1 MEEEKN
7 INIKFNILA
16 IICIIIFSFAIT
28 PITLQN
34 DTYYTI
40 KIGEHILQ
48 NGIDMKDPFS
58 WHENLP
64 YTYPHWL
71 YDVIIYLI
79 YSISGF
85 YGIYA
90 STIIF
95 TCILGIVLFATNKYI
110 SKNNLTSFILTLIAL
125 YYINDFIAAR
135 AQLITFILFVLE
147 ILFIEKYTKTSKKKY
162 CIFLIIISLLIT
174 NLHVAVWPFFFVLFM
189 PYIGEYLIAN
199 IRNTQKI
206 TKLKIKLLRLKIK
219 IFSKISGNIE
229 KTEEK
234 INILKDRIAR
244 NKEIIKLK
252 DEKAYKIKII
262 ENKNVKILIFTLVIC
277 IFTGLITPLRLTPY
291 TYLVKTIQGNTTQ
304 NISEHLPMVLAEN
317 IKEVMI
323 ILISLSILIF
333 TDTKIRLKDLFMLA
347 GLITLS
353 IITRRQFSMLVVI
366 GGISVNI
373 LICSFVKKY
382 DLNTNKKITK
392 FLSSIIGRL
401 LTLGIIIFISFSLY
415 KNKINDAIIDSK
427 EYPVQAAEWIK
438 ENLDL
443 KNIKLYNEYNYGS
456 YLLFKDIPVF
466 VDSRADLYAPEYNM
480 QNKDIFSDFLN
491 ISNIGVHYEKKFKQ
505 YGITHVICY
514 KNAKI
519 NLFIS
524 RDNNYKPIYNDNY
537 FVIYERLSAKSE

>member
-71 YDVIIYLI
+71 YDVITYLI
-79 YSISGF
+79 YNISGF

-147 ILFIEKYTKTSKKKY
+147 IFFIEKYLETSKKKY
-162 CIFLIIISLLIT
+162 CIFLIIISLTIA
-174 NLHVAVWPFFFVLFM
+174 NLHVAVWPFFFILFM

-206 TKLKIKLLRLKIK
+206 TKLKMIFLKLKIK
-219 IFSKISGNIE
+219 IFSIIGKNIE

-234 INILKDRIAR
+234 IDILKNGIQST
-244 NKEIIKLK
+244 KKIIKLK
-252 DEKAYKIKII
+252 DEKAYKIKL
-262 ENKNVKILIFTLVIC
+262 EEHKNIKILIFTLLIC
-277 IFTGLITPLRLTPY
+277 ICTGLITPLQLTPY
-291 TYLVKTIQGNTTQ
+291 TYLIKTMQGNTTQ
-304 NISEHLPMVLAEN
+304 NISEHMPMILAQN

-323 ILISLSILIF
+323 ILITLSILIF
-333 TDTKIRLKDLFMLA
+333 TDTKIRLKDLFMLG
-347 GLITLS
+347 GLTTLS
-353 IITRRQFSMLVVI
+353 IITRRQFSMLVLI
-366 GGISVNI
+366 GGLSVNI
-373 LICSFVKKY
+373 LICSIIKKY
-382 DLNTNKKITK
+382 DANTNKKIIR
-392 FLSSIIGRL
+392 FMSSIIGRL
-401 LTLGIIIFISFSLY
+401 LTLGIIFFISLSLY
-415 KNKINDAIIDSK
+415 KNKIEDTIIDTK

-443 KNIKLYNEYNYGS
+443 ENIKIYNEYNYGS

-466 VDSRADLYAPEYNM
+466 VDSRADLYAPEFNM

-491 ISNIGVHYEKKFKQ
+491 ISNIGVHYEKKFEQ

-514 KNAKI
+514 KNSKI

-524 RDNNYKPIYNDNY
+524 RDTNYKPIYNDNY